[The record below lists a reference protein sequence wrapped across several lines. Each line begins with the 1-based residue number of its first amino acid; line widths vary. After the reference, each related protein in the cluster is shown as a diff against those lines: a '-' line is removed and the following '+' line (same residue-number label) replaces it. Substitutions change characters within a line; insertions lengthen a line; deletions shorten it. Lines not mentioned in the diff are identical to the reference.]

1 MVLVLRFSSNTSKL
15 ELKGIVMK
23 SGWALDVVDLKK
35 SMMKV
40 HKLESSVAK
49 TFFVPSLIEA
59 KLHLTTLV
67 ATCKDCT
74 WVIDVETGLR
84 RRVSEKTMVGASE
97 MPNVINR
104 ELPEFLK
111 KTD

>member
-1 MVLVLRFSSNTSKL
+1 
-15 ELKGIVMK
+15 MK
-23 SGWALDVVDLKK
+23 SDWALDVVDLKK

-49 TFFVPSLIEA
+49 TFFVPSLIDA
-59 KLHLTTLV
+59 KLHLSTLV

-84 RRVSEKTMVGASE
+84 RRVSEKAMASAGE
-97 MPNVINR
+97 MLNVIDR
-104 ELPEFLK
+104 DLPEFLK
-111 KTD
+111 KT